1 MPQLPIPHPQAGFH
15 LGKTG
20 SMLRI
25 SDVRRCE
32 TPSPPPEQ
40 YLIPADAPRDVV
52 SSLWQLWLRMAGFSA
67 LGKEC
72 ILCLPPPYSW
82 TSPCGQ
88 GDGLCDYR
96 REVHTA
102 RSLGTCEK
110 SFPLLWNCLWTG
122 SSPGGKQSLEPVLE
136 GWGRTVMGTKS
147 NQGTG
152 RIL

>member
-1 MPQLPIPHPQAGFH
+1 MFDAVRHLPRPQSSATL
-15 LGKTG
+15 
-20 SMLRI
+20 
-25 SDVRRCE
+25 
-32 TPSPPPEQ
+32 

-52 SSLWQLWLRMAGFSA
+52 SSLWQLWLRMARFSA

-110 SFPLLWNCLWTG
+110 SFLLLWNYVWTG
-122 SSPGGKQSLEPVLE
+122 SSLGGKQSLEQNLR
-136 GWGRTVMGTKS
+136 GGG
-147 NQGTG
+147 G
-152 RIL
+152 L